1 MEPKI
6 AISQAIEETGSF
18 KRERRASFSAVRAL
32 RSLSISSQ
40 ISSSSEADSPPA
52 QWRRALLRK
61 SRVPSL
67 TPDLARNLSK
77 SSTEDNRTST
87 STRPTSPSGTC
98 SQGTSISGDH
108 VSVIKF
114 GALQAESSLLKTK
127 KEHYLV
133 LTPSAL
139 FKFKSRAA
147 ALEQFPQ
154 ASASANVAETCSPAP
169 SLLSS
174 KGSLGSSKDFKHL
187 KAGAE
192 VHIPLERI
200 VSVFKDEGTRPCFG
214 IEMWWR
220 DPNEITIF
228 SRLELDFGLPED
240 RDDWLKQIRHATRL
254 RCKSIPDERAPPDIE
269 LIFKQIVEAKP
280 RQRNH
285 SQLDIFPVIPR
296 RVYARPGA
304 NSGEVK
310 KHWRDGS
317 SFYLA
322 LSKNSCLLAQFVR
335 SGGQT
340 IHKDLVQFG
349 LASLSRANAS
359 LNDERFDLVFR
370 LPMDR
375 PERLDLSSRHH
386 RTILSKLFKAD
397 TYLKPAWPLWTRREV
412 FVIDGESQPIHLPE
426 GEDYGGFKRT
436 LEAFLEAYH
445 CADVNWTVQW
455 KDARYQPE
463 FRLLPPTRRSQY
475 SAYQLLAVFRAL
487 RYNDFFKSLSFRDI
501 DFSSL
506 SWLSDNSKRLES
518 TIWISRT
525 GRRSLT
531 RAEYDLVENSSV
543 LFQEIVALLIAS
555 ESVKHLDLRNVLR
568 KCRPPASGPNAE
580 SLYSPSKQVCE
591 IVPPIVL
598 LWKSQQTRCNSIDLS
613 GNPFG
618 PTDVAGI
625 SRVLR
630 NRPGFL
636 KALSCSRCQINEQG
650 LETLCEGLQEQRS
663 SLEVLDLSHNSA
675 RLEAA
680 VLSQTL
686 NGAPKLQQL
695 NIAYCVKGAPDGSLF
710 LPWNTNPSLDPWR
723 LERIDLS
730 GWKMNFDTLAAI
742 LKYLELGESQCL
754 RRLVLNNCGLTGDM
768 ATALLC
774 RLGKGR
780 DVDLSLNENPLET
793 GSIDWIDLIEGNE
806 TPRMLHLDMIEFLH
820 QRNFH
825 RLLTALTRN
834 KTIEFLS
841 MVGTGPPAGA
851 NSEMSE
857 ALFKFFKENDT
868 LRFLDLSGYSGKL
881 EDSQMGWGL
890 SGALSG
896 LMQNASLRQL
906 RIRNHDLGAAEDVT
920 ELCRVLA
927 TNEGLAMLDCQNN
940 NFNHHQFGK
949 LVHALGHNHRLIS
962 FPWSDADRD
971 CALQQEKRV
980 FIKTLGQPGKPPPS
994 TLSKSAESRLAG
1006 LLKWVKEYWESEAKK
1021 VEDIIRRNRDNLAN
1035 GLLEFDSEY
1044 LETWEDR
1051 NLPSWLTLK
1060 SRTPVK
1066 TEELNRLSVISLD
1079 MPSSTL
1085 ASSPALPALPV
1096 LPALPAIPAID
1107 ISETA
1112 SESFLGTY
1120 IIKEESS
1127 ASNRTSPFKSNTHH
1141 YAAPLHNGG
1150 PTTPPGY
1157 TTPLHGGGSTT
1168 SLASS
1173 LTSPPEIH
1181 HQRVVEDLTLD
1192 TW

>member
-1 MEPKI
+1 MEPRI
-6 AISQAIEETGSF
+6 AISQAFEETGSF

-40 ISSSSEADSPPA
+40 VSSSSEPDSPPA
-52 QWRRALLRK
+52 QRRRALLRK
-61 SRVPSL
+61 NRVPSL

-114 GALQAESSLLKTK
+114 GALHAESSLLKTK

-154 ASASANVAETCSPAP
+154 AFASANVTETFSSAP

-192 VHIPLERI
+192 VHVPLERI

-220 DPNEITIF
+220 DPNETTIF
-228 SRLELDFGLPED
+228 SRLELDFGLPEE

-254 RCKSIPDERAPPDIE
+254 RCKSMPDERAPPDIE
-269 LIFKQIVEAKP
+269 SIFKQIVEAKP

-296 RVYARPGA
+296 RVYYKPRA

-322 LSKNSCLLAQFVR
+322 LSKNSCLLAQFIR

-340 IHKDLVQFG
+340 IHKHLVQFG

-386 RTILSKLFKAD
+386 RMILSKLFKAD

-412 FVIDGESQPIHLPE
+412 FVVDGESQPIHLPE

-463 FRLLPPTRRSQY
+463 FRLLPPTRQSQY

-506 SWLSDNSKRLES
+506 SWLSDNNKRLES
-518 TIWISRT
+518 T
-525 GRRSLT
+525 
-531 RAEYDLVENSSV
+531 
-543 LFQEIVALLIAS
+543 
-555 ESVKHLDLRNVLR
+555 
-568 KCRPPASGPNAE
+568 
-580 SLYSPSKQVCE
+580 
-591 IVPPIVL
+591 
-598 LWKSQQTRCNSIDLS
+598 
-613 GNPFG
+613 
-618 PTDVAGI
+618 
-625 SRVLR
+625 
-630 NRPGFL
+630 
-636 KALSCSRCQINEQG
+636 
-650 LETLCEGLQEQRS
+650 
-663 SLEVLDLSHNSA
+663 
-675 RLEAA
+675 
-680 VLSQTL
+680 
-686 NGAPKLQQL
+686 
-695 NIAYCVKGAPDGSLF
+695 
-710 LPWNTNPSLDPWR
+710 
-723 LERIDLS
+723 
-730 GWKMNFDTLAAI
+730 MNFDTLAAI

-806 TPRMLHLDMIEFLH
+806 APRMLHLDMIEFLH
-820 QRNFH
+820 QSNFH

-949 LVHALGHNHRLIS
+949 LVHALRQNHRLIS
-962 FPWSDADRD
+962 FPWSDADLD
-971 CALQQEKRV
+971 CALQQEKRI
-980 FIKTLGQPGKPPPS
+980 FMKSLSQPGKPPPS
-994 TLSKSAESRLAG
+994 SLSKSAESRLAG
-1006 LLKWVKEYWESEAKK
+1006 LLKWLKEYWESEAKK
-1021 VEDIIRRNRDNLAN
+1021 AEDIIQRNRDNLAN
-1035 GLLEFDSEY
+1035 SLLEFDSGY
-1044 LETWEDR
+1044 LEAWEDR
-1051 NLPSWLTLK
+1051 NLSSWFTLK

-1066 TEELNRLSVISLD
+1066 TDELNRLSVISLD
-1079 MPSSTL
+1079 MPSSTS
-1085 ASSPALPALPV
+1085 ASSPGLPVLPV
-1096 LPALPAIPAID
+1096 LPAID
-1107 ISETA
+1107 VSETA

-1120 IIKEESS
+1120 PIEEESS
-1127 ASNRTSPFKSNTHH
+1127 VPNRTSPFKSNTPH
-1141 YAAPLHNGG
+1141 YEAPLQGG
-1150 PTTPPGY
+1150 GSTTSLVY
-1157 TTPLHGGGSTT
+1157 AMPLQGGGSTT

-1173 LTSPPEIH
+1173 LASPPEIH

>member
-1 MEPKI
+1 MEPRI
-6 AISQAIEETGSF
+6 AISQAFEETGSL

-40 ISSSSEADSPPA
+40 ISSSSEPDSPPA
-52 QWRRALLRK
+52 QRRRALLRK
-61 SRVPSL
+61 NRVPSL

-98 SQGTSISGDH
+98 SQGTSVSGDH
-108 VSVIKF
+108 VSVVKF
-114 GALQAESSLLKTK
+114 GALHAESSLLKTK

-154 ASASANVAETCSPAP
+154 ASASANVTETFSSAP

-220 DPNEITIF
+220 DPNETTIF

-254 RCKSIPDERAPPDIE
+254 RCKSMPDERAPPDIE
-269 LIFKQIVEAKP
+269 SIFKQIVEAKP

-296 RVYARPGA
+296 RAYARPRA

-322 LSKNSCLLAQFVR
+322 LSKNSCLLAQFMR

-340 IHKDLVQFG
+340 IHKHLVQFG

-463 FRLLPPTRRSQY
+463 FRLLPPTRQPQY

-506 SWLSDNSKRLES
+506 SWLSDNNKRLES
-518 TIWISRT
+518 T
-525 GRRSLT
+525 
-531 RAEYDLVENSSV
+531 
-543 LFQEIVALLIAS
+543 
-555 ESVKHLDLRNVLR
+555 
-568 KCRPPASGPNAE
+568 
-580 SLYSPSKQVCE
+580 
-591 IVPPIVL
+591 
-598 LWKSQQTRCNSIDLS
+598 
-613 GNPFG
+613 
-618 PTDVAGI
+618 
-625 SRVLR
+625 
-630 NRPGFL
+630 
-636 KALSCSRCQINEQG
+636 
-650 LETLCEGLQEQRS
+650 
-663 SLEVLDLSHNSA
+663 
-675 RLEAA
+675 
-680 VLSQTL
+680 
-686 NGAPKLQQL
+686 
-695 NIAYCVKGAPDGSLF
+695 
-710 LPWNTNPSLDPWR
+710 
-723 LERIDLS
+723 
-730 GWKMNFDTLAAI
+730 MNFDTLAAV
-742 LKYLELGESQCL
+742 LRYLELGESQCL

-793 GSIDWIDLIEGNE
+793 GSIDWIHLIEGNE

-820 QRNFH
+820 QSNFH

-949 LVHALGHNHRLIS
+949 LVHALKHNHRLIS
-962 FPWSDADRD
+962 FPWSKADLD
-971 CALQQEKRV
+971 CALQQEKRI
-980 FIKTLGQPGKPPPS
+980 FMKSLSQPGKPPPS

-1006 LLKWVKEYWESEAKK
+1006 LLKWLKEYWESEAKK
-1021 VEDIIRRNRDNLAN
+1021 AEDIIQRNRDDLAN

-1044 LETWEDR
+1044 LEAWEDR
-1051 NLPSWLTLK
+1051 NLPSWFTLR
-1060 SRTPVK
+1060 SRAPVRA
-1066 TEELNRLSVISLD
+1066 EELNRLSVISLD
-1079 MPSSTL
+1079 MPSSTS
-1085 ASSPALPALPV
+1085 ASSPGLPG
-1096 LPALPAIPAID
+1096 LPALPAID
-1107 ISETA
+1107 VSETA

-1120 IIKEESS
+1120 TIEEESP
-1127 ASNRTSPFKSNTHH
+1127 APNRTSPLKSNTPYCAPPLQGGGSATSLV
-1141 YAAPLHNGG
+1141 YA
-1150 PTTPPGY
+1150 
-1157 TTPLHGGGSTT
+1157 TPLQGGGSTT

-1173 LTSPPEIH
+1173 IASPPEIH